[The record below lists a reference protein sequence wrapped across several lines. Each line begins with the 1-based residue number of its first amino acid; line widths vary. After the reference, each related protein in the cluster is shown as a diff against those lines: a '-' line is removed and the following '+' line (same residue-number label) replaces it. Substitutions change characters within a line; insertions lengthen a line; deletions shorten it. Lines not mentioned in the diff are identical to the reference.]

1 MNHTPMPSTAV
12 GGAALALRGL
22 RLAVRSPEV
31 RRVYLH
37 LALAL
42 VVTSIALMAAL
53 GFAIWV
59 LLPAPG
65 EAELWKQILLWTLR
79 IGGTALALMAAPLL
93 SLFIVNIV
101 FPFLGERVF
110 FAGLRLVDP
119 GRAAELE
126 AAGGVGFTTSVGSSL
141 RRLVYFLGVTVLTF
155 LLTLVPVLGAVLG
168 PAAQLWFASRMLSWE
183 LLDPY
188 FERRGLDY
196 AGQKGVVT
204 THRAAMFGFGAP
216 WTLLLALPIVGPLG
230 FGLAQAAAA
239 LLVTD
244 IIEQRGRAPTPPVAA

>member
-1 MNHTPMPSTAV
+1 VNHSPMPSTAV

-42 VVTSIALMAAL
+42 LVTSLALMAGL
-53 GFAIWV
+53 GFAIWS
-59 LLPAPG
+59 LLPSPG
-65 EAELWKQILLWTLR
+65 DELWKQILFWTLR
-79 IGGTALALMAAPLL
+79 IGGTALVVMTAPLL
-93 SLFIVNIV
+93 ALFVINIV

-110 FAGLRLVDP
+110 MAGLRLVDP

-126 AAGGVGFTTSVGSSL
+126 AAGGVGFATSVGSSI
-141 RRLVYFLGVTVLTF
+141 RRLVYFIGVTLLTF
-155 LLTLVPVLGAVLG
+155 MLTLVPVFGAVLG
-168 PAAQLWFASRMLSWE
+168 PAAQLWFTSRMLSWE

-204 THRAAMFGFGAP
+204 THRTAMFGFGAP

-244 IIEQRGRAPTPPVAA
+244 IIEQRGRAPAVQTSA

>member
-1 MNHTPMPSTAV
+1 MVSSAV

-22 RLAVRSPEV
+22 RIALASPEV

-37 LALAL
+37 LAATL
-42 VVTSIALMAAL
+42 VATSMALMIGL
-53 GFAIWV
+53 GWAIWT
-59 LLPAPG
+59 LIPSPDDPA
-65 EAELWKQILLWTLR
+65 AWLNVLLWTLK
-79 IGGTALALMAAPLL
+79 IGGTALAMMAAPLL

-110 FAGLRLVDP
+110 MAGLKCVDP
-119 GRAAELE
+119 SRAAELE
-126 AAGGVGFTTSVGSSL
+126 AAGGTGFRSSVASSL
-141 RRLVYFLGVTVLTF
+141 RRLLYFVGVTLLTF
-155 LLTLVPVLGAVLG
+155 GVTLVPVVGVVLG
-168 PAAQLWFASRMLSWE
+168 PAAQLWFTSRMLSWE

-188 FERRGLDY
+188 FERRGLAY
-196 AGQKGVVT
+196 AGQKAVMKA
-204 THRAAMFGFGAP
+204 HRTAMFGFGVP

-244 IIEQRGRAPTPPVAA
+244 VLETRGRAAAH